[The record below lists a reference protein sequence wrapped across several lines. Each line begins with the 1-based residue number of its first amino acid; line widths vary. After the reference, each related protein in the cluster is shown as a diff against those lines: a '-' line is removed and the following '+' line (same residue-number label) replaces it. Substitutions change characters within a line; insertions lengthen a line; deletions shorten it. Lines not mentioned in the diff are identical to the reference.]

1 MMGALSV
8 LFFENGLPD
17 LPIILIEP
25 HRNQEGIWRIK
36 FCYADDE
43 PLSMSSA
50 QASALAGNLHQT
62 GEVQLELSPIF
73 GDGRT
78 GQAAA
83 VED

>member
-25 HRNQEGIWRIK
+25 HRNQEGLWRIK

-50 QASALAGNLHQT
+50 QASALADSLHQM
-62 GEVQLELSPIF
+62 GEAKLADEIN
-73 GDGRT
+73 D
-78 GQAAA
+78 A
-83 VED
+83 VRSAKRYCLM

>member
-1 MMGALSV
+1 MMGAVSV

-25 HRNQEGIWRIK
+25 HRNQEGLWRIK

-50 QASALAGNLHQT
+50 QASALAGNLHQMR
-62 GEVQLELSPIF
+62 EAQLPAEIN
-73 GDGRT
+73 D
-78 GQAAA
+78 A
-83 VED
+83 VRSAKRYCLM

>member
-25 HRNQEGIWRIK
+25 HRNQEGLWRIK

-50 QASALAGNLHQT
+50 QASALAGNLHQM
-62 GEVQLELSPIF
+62 GEAKLTDEIN
-73 GDGRT
+73 D
-78 GQAAA
+78 A
-83 VED
+83 VRSANRYCLM

>member
-25 HRNQEGIWRIK
+25 HRNQEGLWRIK

-50 QASALAGNLHQT
+50 QASALADNLHQM
-62 GEVQLELSPIF
+62 GEAKLADEIN
-73 GDGRT
+73 D
-78 GQAAA
+78 A
-83 VED
+83 VRSAKRYCLM